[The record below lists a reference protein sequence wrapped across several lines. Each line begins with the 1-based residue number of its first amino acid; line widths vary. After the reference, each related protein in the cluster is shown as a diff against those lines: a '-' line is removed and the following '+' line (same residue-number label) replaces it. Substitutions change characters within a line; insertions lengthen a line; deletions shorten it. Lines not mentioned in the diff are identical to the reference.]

1 MNVQD
6 IFTIA
11 TLGLIGG
18 NTVTKKRKE
27 KKKESINRCP
37 KCGSRRIQMK
47 KCNKFRCLDCG
58 KESYRVREI
67 GSRQRNR
74 GT

>member
-1 MNVQD
+1 MNIKD
-6 IFTIA
+6 ILDIT
-11 TLGLIGG
+11 TLGFVGG

-47 KCNKFRCLDCG
+47 KGNKFRCLDCG
-58 KESYRVREI
+58 KESYCVVEI
-67 GSRQRNR
+67 WD
-74 GT
+74 